1 MNPKI
6 KNVDAYIAAHNCG
19 HLGTNRAILLVVY
32 HCSTDHVQ
40 MKLSIIVM
48 TQLESP

>member
-1 MNPKI
+1 MNPQI

-32 HCSTDHVQ
+32 HCSTDQ
-40 MKLSIIVM
+40 MKMKLSIIVM
-48 TQLESP
+48 TQLESS